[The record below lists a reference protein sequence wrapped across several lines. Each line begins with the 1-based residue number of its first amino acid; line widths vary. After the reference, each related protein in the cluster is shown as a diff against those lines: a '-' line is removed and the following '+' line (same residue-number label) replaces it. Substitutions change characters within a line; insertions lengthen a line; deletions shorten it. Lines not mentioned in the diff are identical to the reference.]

1 MHFSVR
7 DDGTGF
13 DTRFVRGLG
22 ILGMEERV
30 RRLGGKI
37 EIDSKLGRG
46 TVIRAELP
54 VVELAHSNGHHSHAH
69 SHIAG

>member
-1 MHFSVR
+1 MRFTVR
-7 DDGTGF
+7 DDGGGF

-30 RRLGGKI
+30 RRLGGELK
-37 EIDSKLGRG
+37 IDSQLGRG
-46 TVIRAELP
+46 TLIAAELP
-54 VVELAHSNGHHSHAH
+54 VVELARNNENGTY